1 MNRNEPQKEIDADYL
16 EHYFTYV
23 KTNSLSDKT
32 QMSLYIYF
40 INISIYLIHQA
51 NLFVSMNIHF
61 LFI

>member
-40 INISIYLIHQA
+40 INISIYLIYP
-51 NLFVSMNIHF
+51 LR
-61 LFI
+61 

>member
-1 MNRNEPQKEIDADYL
+1 MNRNEPQKEIDADYI

-40 INISIYLIHQA
+40 INISIYLNTSNVWIWRRIY
-51 NLFVSMNIHF
+51 L
-61 LFI
+61 